1 MRSLAEIIPL
11 RGPECREAADV
22 VPQIAAGE
30 DDVDSR
36 ASAHI
41 RSCLRC
47 QAEVAAYRRIL
58 RIMRSLRYEVVPAPG
73 ENLVD
78 ALRALR
84 EVELAEGAT
93 TSWAVRAAYV
103 GGITAAGAAG
113 MLVWLTLRR
122 PGLSHT
128 G

>member
-1 MRSLAEIIPL
+1 MRSLVEIVPL
-11 RGPECREAADV
+11 RTPECREAADA
-22 VPQIAAGE
+22 VPQIAGGE
-30 DDVDSR
+30 GDVDLR
-36 ASAHI
+36 AAAHV

-58 RIMRSLRYEVVPAPG
+58 RIMHSMRHEIVPLPG
-73 ENLVD
+73 QNLAD
-78 ALRALR
+78 MLRALHDA
-84 EVELAEGAT
+84 ELGDSQA

-122 PGLSHT
+122 PGLSDA